1 MGIQINLRIQQC
13 SDKFFEI
20 GCRMPAQQLVDE
32 ELARD
37 AVNNVP
43 PPASF
48 YPRAASS
55 LPTSYPTPT
64 AD

>member
-43 PPASF
+43 PGIVLST
-48 YPRAASS
+48 RRIVAADVVSH
-55 LPTSYPTPT
+55 TNC
-64 AD
+64 